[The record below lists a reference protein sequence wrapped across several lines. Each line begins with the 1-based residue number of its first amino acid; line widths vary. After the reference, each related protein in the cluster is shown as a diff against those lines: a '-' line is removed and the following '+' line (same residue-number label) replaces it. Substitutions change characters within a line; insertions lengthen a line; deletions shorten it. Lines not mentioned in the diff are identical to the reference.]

1 MPTDSICGMLVEES
15 PNTPHATVN
24 GTTYYSCSESCLQTY
39 IAPELELRALKRNV
53 LLKYS
58 PKSPA
63 RYQSLDRHAS
73 TTSPD
78 FSANRGG
85 IAATKSALTVHP
97 QRTERKHSSTIFPS
111 SFRTTTRILVEY
123 PQCRHKIVRRG
134 PLIHPN
140 LYLPNFEEFEEHT
153 GSLIERVESERK
165 VLRLSIYIHVA
176 QNQEPRRAFKLS
188 KMQNNYG
195 IPHSAGI
202 IER

>member
-24 GTTYYSCSESCLQTY
+24 GTTHYFYSESCLQTY
-39 IAPELELRALKRNV
+39 IAPELELRALKTNV

-63 RYQSLDRHAS
+63 RYQCLDRHAS

-85 IAATKSALTVHP
+85 IAATKSALTLHP

-111 SFRTTTRILVEY
+111 SLRTTTRIPLVEY
-123 PQCRHKIVRRG
+123 PQCRHKIVGRG
-134 PLIHPN
+134 LLIHPN
-140 LYLPNFEEFEEHT
+140 PYLPNFEEF
-153 GSLIERVESERK
+153 GSARNTLVTS
-165 VLRLSIYIHVA
+165 S
-176 QNQEPRRAFKLS
+176 
-188 KMQNNYG
+188 
-195 IPHSAGI
+195 SAWNLNA
-202 IER
+202 RF